1 MPVPETFKKIF
12 CWVGK
17 RWKRSSEKMNIAEK
31 PEKSIVY
38 GVYGGQ
44 EGFIVFIEKTEAERL
59 ANACDAICRAKTW
72 GEFRDLVWAETYED
86 IAGDEEWWSYEDF
99 LEFGELEDGEEAR
112 LEYEKFEER
121 VPLDKDPFDSSKS
134 VGGYWDGVYFQVWP
148 KGMMVDWVPES
159 IQKKFGKLESTFLDG
174 SALCLSANREKE
186 IVAAFRKLGY
196 EVKKDQELV
205 ATAGGHSPD
214 L

>member
-1 MPVPETFKKIF
+1 
-12 CWVGK
+12 
-17 RWKRSSEKMNIAEK
+17 MNITEK

-159 IQKKFGKLESTFLDG
+159 IQKKFGKLGPWGGPVNPAPLHPDILEKSFQIFQPLSFFPLIFIDQSVNFAQSLADSEPG
-174 SALCLSANREKE
+174 SVRIITEEPL
-186 IVAAFRKLGY
+186 
-196 EVKKDQELV
+196 
-205 ATAGGHSPD
+205 
-214 L
+214 